1 VPEDPDP
8 GAGLLHGPTETRA
21 RELVQAFQ
29 HGLGADEVATTPAM
43 RRRDLTIAR
52 QLAAVGASPGEAEA
66 YAREASMTPRRLS
79 PVDLRAFER
88 ERASWLG
95 RRHTGVGASL
105 LARVVNGRIP
115 E

>member
-1 VPEDPDP
+1 
-8 GAGLLHGPTETRA
+8 
-21 RELVQAFQ
+21 
-29 HGLGADEVATTPAM
+29 LGVSEAVATPTI
-43 RRRDLTIAR
+43 RRRDLAIAR
-52 QLAAVGASPGEAEA
+52 QLVEVGASPGEAEA
-66 YAREASMTPRRLS
+66 YAREARAIPRRLS

-95 RRHTGVGASL
+95 RRRRTLAETSL

>member
-1 VPEDPDP
+1 V
-8 GAGLLHGPTETRA
+8 
-21 RELVQAFQ
+21 VAFYR
-29 HGLGADEVATTPAM
+29 GLGVSEAVATPTI
-43 RRRDLTIAR
+43 RRRDLAIAR
-52 QLAAVGASPGEAEA
+52 QLVAVGASPGEAER
-66 YAREASMTPRRLS
+66 YAREASATPGRLG

-95 RRHTGVGASL
+95 RRRRTAGSTSL